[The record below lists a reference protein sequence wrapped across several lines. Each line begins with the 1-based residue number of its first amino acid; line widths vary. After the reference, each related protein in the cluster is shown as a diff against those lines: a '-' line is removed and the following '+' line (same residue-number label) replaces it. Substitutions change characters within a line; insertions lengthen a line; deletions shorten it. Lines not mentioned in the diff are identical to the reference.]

1 LAYVLQTGSFKTGNN
16 LTAKGLSTLLLNG
29 LISTQ
34 IAEGLAFSASGKAG
48 SLLYKSILE
57 AVGTQNVEVK
67 SDFS

>member
-1 LAYVLQTGSFKTGNN
+1 
-16 LTAKGLSTLLLNG
+16 LSTLLLNG

-48 SLLYKSILE
+48 SLLYKTILE

-67 SDFS
+67 SDSS